1 VTSDITKP
9 TYQELDDAA
18 KVNYYFD
25 KTLNHFEK
33 ISLLAKKQIDKMNRS
48 IMTGGRCK
56 NTVKYLGNEYFVYH
70 FAEDPMSDIPESKEV
85 GVADQVWYGYLNRHH
100 KETTLV
106 KCLLCKESF
115 SIWVET
121 KGQDFFFD
129 SFCNTCML
137 VKTHFYNFYS
147 PDEYKEIFSC
157 VIRERIRLYFD
168 YRFESRRQAVLTL
181 FENLSSEAEIIYQF
195 KLMSIIPNY
204 KVAGLSNILQLLDEA
219 GVLEAFNQKRKI
231 GGYRSVASNGM
242 ACLSMGER
250 MIVEYLISQEIDF
263 EKEPFYPKHDE
274 FNPNGQMRA
283 DFKVKN
289 LWIELAG
296 MLEIPEYREKINK
309 KKKLARSLGL
319 DLLILKDYQ
328 KKDLSL
334 IKSRIKK

>member
-48 IMTGGRCK
+48 ITTGGRCK

-70 FAEDPMSDIPESKEV
+70 FAEDPMSDVPDIKR
-85 GVADQVWYGYLNRHH
+85 DWDKNLNTYDKR
-100 KETTLV
+100 TTLA

-115 SIWVET
+115 SIWVEDE
-121 KGQDFFFD
+121 GGDFFFN
-129 SFCNTCML
+129 SFCRTCMG
-137 VKTHFYNFYS
+137 VKAYFNNFYS

-181 FENLSSEAEIIYQF
+181 FANLSSEAEIIYQF
-195 KLMSIIPNY
+195 KLMSIIPDY
-204 KVAGLSNILQLLDEA
+204 KIAGLDNILKLLDKA
-219 GVLEAFNQKRKI
+219 GVLEAFNQKKKM

-274 FNPNGQMRA
+274 FNPSGQMRA

-296 MLEIPEYREKINK
+296 MLGIPEYREKINR
-309 KKKLARSLGL
+309 KKKLAGSLGL
-319 DLLILKDYQ
+319 DLLILKDYK